1 MIGYRVNDSLGAIA
15 CKFRGNGQTCISANR
30 IYVHSSVYAEFASR
44 LAEKVAAFKTG
55 DGLLS
60 DTYVPSAT
68 SCLHSLNISCSTN
81 GPLIHDKAVGKVVK
95 HVEDAVSKGAQ
106 ILVGGKRPDA
116 PGSFY
121 EPTVLSDVPAGRLTF
136 FGQEETFGPVAALI
150 KFETEKEVIELA
162 NDTDVGLGGYF
173 YSRDIGRTWRVAEAL
188 EVGMV
193 GINTTVISGSSLP
206 FGGVKESGLGREGG
220 HGIIEYMQEKVLAF
234 GGLDK

>member
-1 MIGYRVNDSLGAIA
+1 VFGDANIDDAVEGAIA
-15 CKFRGNGQTCISANR
+15 CKFRGSGQTCISANR
-30 IYVHSSVYAEFASR
+30 IYVHSSVYAEFACR
-44 LAEKVAAFKTG
+44 LAEKVAAFKIG

-60 DTYVPSAT
+60 DTT
-68 SCLHSLNISCSTN
+68 H
-81 GPLIHDKAVGKVVK
+81 GPLIHERAVSKVEK
-95 HVEDAVSKGAQ
+95 HVEDAISKGAQ
-106 ILVGGKRPDA
+106 ILVGGKRRDA

-121 EPTVLSDVPAGRLTF
+121 EPTVLSDVPAGSSTF
-136 FGQEETFGPVAALI
+136 FGQEETFGPVAALV

-162 NDTDVGLGGYF
+162 NDTDVGLAGYF

-193 GINTTVISGSSLP
+193 GINTAMIANTSIP

-220 HGIIEYMQEKVLAF
+220 HGTSEYMEEKLLAF

>member
-1 MIGYRVNDSLGAIA
+1 MS
-15 CKFRGNGQTCISANR
+15 T
-30 IYVHSSVYAEFASR
+30 HSQ
-44 LAEKVAAFKTG
+44 
-55 DGLLS
+55 LS
-60 DTYVPSAT
+60 CRY
-68 SCLHSLNISCSTN
+68 STH
-81 GPLIHDKAVGKVVK
+81 GPLIHERAVDKVAR

-116 PGSFY
+116 PGCFY
-121 EPTVLSDVPAGRLTF
+121 EPTVLSDVPAGSSTF

-173 YSRDIGRTWRVAEAL
+173 YSRDIGRIWRIAEAL

-193 GINTTVISGSSLP
+193 GINTGTISSASIP
-206 FGGVKESGLGREGG
+206 FGGVKESGLGREGS
-220 HGIIEYMQEKVLAF
+220 HGIAEYMQEKLLAF